1 MNKTRKAI
9 TQLSVFI
16 LLLFNFLPVTA
27 LSEQQESSDSAV
39 ESSTQLMDEDPLQKL
54 ASSDGSTESSTEVST
69 ETTESMKKQE
79 SKEPTSEEKTESTT
93 SSEEESVA
101 ASKRQARANVTPI
114 MEITDWNLLKNNIPV
129 SETVHAVTGETYE
142 LKFTWEVKNSTLS
155 PGDYVTFRMPFN
167 QGPTGNG
174 DGASGSW
181 RTSGSSQAVPLMTE
195 IDGQAVK
202 FAEWFIEAYD
212 GGIDYEQ
219 IRIQFTDGI
228 RLLEGTNIGTEI
240 STGFDSI
247 KNYTYKGGIQQV
259 EFGGK
264 QKPID
269 FSQDKLEKSTGW
281 NYKNA
286 MGASV
291 NQIQYDI
298 PVNLPA
304 SVELGGD
311 EFDYAKSNHGWAYN
325 PTNPAFDW
333 GEHVT
338 DMEEIYVEDTLDEG
352 VNINGLLIIAS
363 ARAPMQLPSNALTD
377 YRGGIVA
384 ALSSFN
390 SYVLADF
397 GNGPVY
403 RTANDPISERQLP
416 KQEYSFKRLYQSS
429 TDTKETFSA
438 KVKSQPYQ
446 YGIYLDKQ
454 TNKQSLMVY
463 FGDVK
468 KGGSMPKYSDLTDQ
482 KYTDSNKEV
491 AGNKTDKVFSFA
503 EQAASQLIRNGHYTE
518 ADRDELEAYF
528 TLVYGD
534 NNVLGGQVATFEISF
549 TAQYPPKTNSEK
561 KTNTAYHSYRGIEED
576 DFPILEEV
584 EGYYYLTNPYSSVQ
598 LSSNEAMLFKFT
610 EKNLP
615 LNGAKFELQKKNG
628 DNWESVP
635 DSEVTTSTV
644 TVNVLEGKNIVERQ
658 LDGGAKVSNLPDG
671 TYRFV
676 EVEAPDGY
684 DPALSPNYD
693 KKDKKIY
700 SDPFTVP
707 SSGKSSIV
715 YVTNVAQPK
724 YTVQHYVQT
733 GADDLSESNFELR
746 LQENFNG
753 NTGDDVE
760 AVGKSFAGYRL
771 DEGVSHTVKTGTV
784 KADGS
789 LVLKLYYVKD
799 ETIRPFYF
807 YKYDESN
814 KPMPSVDYKGD
825 PLGEGKEV
833 SFDVY
838 KYNNVGWSDIYKEE
852 YAPGKIVPTSGTE
865 FPGGEGK
872 VWKKVATLTTDSEG
886 KISSSTLPL
895 AEDNGALITY
905 ALVETKTYD
914 GYKLPESNQYW
925 VVWTKDKLGEGVSAV
940 SVPPYINGVN
950 SVNGAPH
957 SDAINSSVPQNE
969 KEYYIKNNYD
979 YWSFYKEDVAKK
991 SMPSLTMN
999 GDPLGDDKKVEFD
1012 WYEYVGNWNPDPK
1025 PEEVAPGESSF
1036 WKKRGTLTTD
1046 ANGKLVGDG
1055 IPKEKD
1061 KTFALVETST
1071 YKGYHLP
1078 TPSQAYWILWDSG
1091 WIANKGT
1098 NNPGSRT
1105 IDAHIHV
1112 LKNDYETRLEIYKT
1126 DDQTQLPLK
1135 KTDKA
1140 QVGFRYYRFQYAAD
1154 GLGPEKFPD
1163 ISDETKW
1170 IPLKNPKDGSYIF
1183 YADEQGRLTGLEE
1196 TIIGAHPYAIQEV
1209 EAYPGY
1215 YLEEGFWYFYMN
1227 EIKNQNYYGITY
1239 MDYHGDSQP
1248 HPLISPDDSNN
1259 KLNAYQLTNKQLPYP
1274 DLEFTKVNDNNAALA
1289 NVDFKLYKA
1298 KGDVEF
1304 NDGTEKDGSYWD
1316 LDTPYREVTSSL
1328 SGKVSFEKLPNGTYL
1343 LRETKTAAGYQLPD
1357 GDWVITVDS
1366 TAEKKITIRARKDT
1380 SPPAFK
1386 VENDKYYLPNYRVH
1400 SLPFTGKWGRVLL
1413 LVIGVL
1419 LIGLAGMAIVKK
1431 PMKSKI

>member
-1 MNKTRKAI
+1 MNKVRKTI

-54 ASSDGSTESSTEVST
+54 TSSEGSTGNSTEVST
-69 ETTESMKKQE
+69 ETTETTENQE
-79 SKEPTSEEKTESTT
+79 SEEPALEEKTESTT

-101 ASKRQARANVTPI
+101 ASKRQARANVTSI

-228 RLLEGTNIGTEI
+228 RLLENIDIRNEI

-259 EFGGK
+259 EFGGV

-311 EFDYAKSNHGWAYN
+311 EFDYTKSDHGWAYN

-338 DMEEIYVEDTLDEG
+338 DMEGIYVEDTLDEG
-352 VNINGLLIIAS
+352 VIIQGLLIIAG
-363 ARAPMQLPSNALTD
+363 ARAPMQLPADALEK
-377 YRGGIVA
+377 YRGGMTA
-384 ALSSFN
+384 SLTSFN
-390 SYVLADF
+390 SYLLADF
-397 GNGPVY
+397 GNGPIY
-403 RTANDPISERQLP
+403 RTPNDPVSERQLP
-416 KQEYSFKRLYQSS
+416 KQEYSFKRLYQRANEEI
-429 TDTKETFSA
+429 DVFRA
-438 KVKSQPYQ
+438 RVKSEPYQ

-534 NNVLGGQVATFEISF
+534 NNALGGQVATFEISF
-549 TAQYPPKTNSEK
+549 NAQYPPKTNSEK
-561 KTNTAYHSYRGIEED
+561 KTNTAYHSYKGIKED

-584 EGYYYLTNPYSSVQ
+584 EGHYYLTNPYSSVQ

-635 DSEVTTSTV
+635 NSEVTTSTV
-644 TVNVLEGKNIVERQ
+644 TVNVLEGENIVERQ

-676 EVEAPDGY
+676 EMEPPDGY

-693 KKDKKIY
+693 EETKKVY

-733 GADDLSESNFELR
+733 GADSLSESNFELR

-753 NTGDDVE
+753 NTGDEVE

-771 DEGVSHTVKTGTV
+771 DEGVSYTVKTGNV
-784 KADGS
+784 SADGS

-799 ETIRPFYF
+799 DTNRPFHF

-814 KPMPSVDYKGD
+814 NPMPSVDYKGD
-825 PLGEGKEV
+825 PLGDGKEV
-833 SFDVY
+833 TFDIY
-838 KYNNVGWSDIYKEE
+838 KYNNVGWSSEE
-852 YAPGKIVPTSGTE
+852 YKKDYPPDKIVPTSGIE
-865 FPGGEGK
+865 FSGGEGK
-872 VWKKVATLTTDSEG
+872 VWEKIATLTTDSNG
-886 KISSSTLPL
+886 KVSSSEIALV
-895 AEDNGALITY
+895 EDNGDRNTFAV
-905 ALVETKTYD
+905 VETGTYP
-914 GYKLPESNQYW
+914 GYQHPKSNQYW
-925 VVWTKDKLGEGVSAV
+925 VVWTNVENGIPYISGINAINNAPHAGAIDE
-940 SVPPYINGVN
+940 SVPE
-950 SVNGAPH
+950 
-957 SDAINSSVPQNE
+957 NE
-969 KEYYIKNNYD
+969 REYFIMNIYD
-979 YWSFYKEDVAKK
+979 NWLLYKKDVEGT
-991 SMPSLTMN
+991 SMPSVNKN
-999 GDPLGDDKKVEFD
+999 GDSLGDDKRVEFE
-1012 WYEYVGNWNPDPK
+1012 WYEYIGDNTEGKK
-1025 PEEVAPGESSF
+1025 PEQVAPGKSDV
-1036 WKKRGTLTTD
+1036 WKKKGTLTTD
-1046 ANGKLVGDG
+1046 ANGKLVGG
-1055 IPKEKD
+1055 VVPKD
-1061 KTFALVETST
+1061 KIIALVETST
-1071 YKGYHLP
+1071 YKGYFLP
-1078 TPSQAYWILWDSG
+1078 TPQQAYWVLGTDGSIT
-1091 WIANKGT
+1091 NVGT
-1098 NNPGSRT
+1098 NNPGSKSQGEYN
-1105 IDAHIHV
+1105 AV
-1112 LKNDYETRLEIYKT
+1112 LINDYATEIEIYKT
-1126 DDQTQLPLK
+1126 DADTRFPLK
-1135 KTDKA
+1135 RTNNAK
-1140 QVGFRYYRFQYAAD
+1140 VGFQYYRYIGGFT
-1154 GLGPEKFPD
+1154 GEGPD
-1163 ISDETKW
+1163 TNTDLSDTENW
-1170 IPLKNPKDGSYIF
+1170 VPIKNQQDDTYVF
-1183 YADEQGRLTGLEE
+1183 YADEEGRLTGLEE
-1196 TIIGAHPYAIQEV
+1196 YLIGSFPYGNTYAIKEV

-1215 YLEEGFWYFYMN
+1215 QLYQGYWYLFVN
-1227 EIKNQNYYGITY
+1227 DKKKANTY
-1239 MDYHGDSQP
+1239 TIDWLGHVGDGYP
-1248 HPLISPDDSNN
+1248 IVTPDDPYNN
-1259 KLNAYQLTNKQLPYP
+1259 FMVYQLTNKQLPYP

-1419 LIGLAGMAIVKK
+1419 LIGLAGMAIVKR
-1431 PMKSKI
+1431 PVKSKI